1 MNCAMCGIQACKNRL
16 EGAPKNC
23 PSLDENIDNIKK
35 LYKTEENYTIAK
47 ISAKLSTQQGKQEL
61 KKH

>member
-35 LYKTEENYTIAK
+35 YIKLKK
-47 ISAKLSTQQGKQEL
+47 IILLQKSLRSYLLNKEKQEL